1 MRDRFGQ
8 RENNQKTDLR
18 SEWTRWIYSEER
30 RRLFNAC
37 YTLDIRQAI
46 CHGQNRTKV
55 LSDGAS
61 SLLLLPCQDIVWTA
75 PNAEEWQIQTQ
86 KLGQDIQPLPLIQT
100 DPPLK
105 DILGQC
111 AFVQSLLLS
120 NHIIQIPALAQPNH
134 PQIAIVQAAFP
145 DSLLAHTYLAIHNTP
160 LHDLLAVA
168 GDTWVFAQKLT
179 PPSAFRAAQVRLGT
193 WSSSL
198 AAVSATQHACKI
210 LSLTFS
216 QNEKATTSI
225 FDYWGLYIAAL
236 ICWAYG
242 HHSQKGSESENSL
255 RIISALNIN
264 NSTDF
269 IEFFPESSDDTSQR
283 VLTFANT
290 MLKLLTFGPFSTSKI
305 FVKLETSSVIEA
317 VRKRLEIDCV
327 GNKSSLL
334 VDACTVLAKVQEGG
348 RGGGRLWFPAGPT
361 HSPVKTE
368 VPYHDG
374 ESPSYN
380 LYIIYKN
387 LT

>member
-1 MRDRFGQ
+1 LIYRFGQ

-18 SEWTRWIYSEER
+18 SEWTCWIDFEER

-46 CHGQNRTKV
+46 YHGQNRTK
-55 LSDGAS
+55 LLDDEAS

-86 KLGQDIQPLPLIQT
+86 KLGQAIQPLPLIQT
-100 DPPLK
+100 DPPLE
-105 DILGQC
+105 DIPGRS

-120 NHIIQIPALAQPNH
+120 NHITQIPALAEPNH
-134 PQIAIVQAAFP
+134 PHIAIVQAAFP
-145 DSLLAHTYLAIHNTP
+145 DSLLAHTYLAIQNTP

-168 GDTWVFAQKLT
+168 GDTWVFAKKLT
-179 PPSAFRAAQVRLGT
+179 PPSAFHAAQYRLGA

-210 LSLTFS
+210 LSLTFT

-242 HHSQKGSESENSL
+242 HHSQKGSESENSF

-269 IEFFPESSDDTSQR
+269 IEFVPEPSNETSQR
-283 VLTFANT
+283 VLTFANDV
-290 MLKLLTFGPFSTSKI
+290 LKLLSVGAFSTSRR
-305 FVKLETSSVIEA
+305 FVNSETSSVVEA
-317 VRKRLEIDCV
+317 VQKRLEIDCV
-327 GNKSSLL
+327 GNQTCLL
-334 VDACTVLAKVQEGG
+334 VDACAVLLRIQEGG
-348 RGGGRLWFPAGPT
+348 RRGRGLWFPAGPT

-374 ESPSYN
+374 ESTS
-380 LYIIYKN
+380 
-387 LT
+387 